1 MGTLLETNHLQ
12 AYYITQAYGISRTVK
27 AVDDISITIREDEV
41 YGIAGESGCG
51 KSTLLKVL
59 LSSLTPPLTHVGGSV
74 TFYQGSEKKDL
85 LHLPEREL
93 RAMRWKE
100 VSYLPQGSMFV
111 LNPIRKIRDTF
122 RDFIGAHVSKSQN
135 EIDEIVRKYVH
146 ELGLP
151 EKVLTSYPHQLSGG
165 MRQRVTIALA
175 TILSPRMVLADEPT
189 TALDVVVQRGVIQL
203 LDDIRQRNHNTIVI
217 VTHDMGV
224 HANFSERIAVL
235 YAGQVIE
242 EADTRTIF
250 NYPRHPY
257 TQHLIRSLPKLD
269 DKSTRLSIPGKP
281 PALDDLPTG
290 CRFHPRCPYVMERC
304 RVETPVLQEV
314 APNHRAACF
323 LIDQNQ

>member
-1 MGTLLETNHLQ
+1 
-12 AYYITQAYGISRTVK
+12 
-27 AVDDISITIREDEV
+27 
-41 YGIAGESGCG
+41 
-51 KSTLLKVL
+51 
-59 LSSLTPPLTHVGGSV
+59 
-74 TFYQGSEKKDL
+74 
-85 LHLPEREL
+85 
-93 RAMRWKE
+93 
-100 VSYLPQGSMFV
+100 
-111 LNPIRKIRDTF
+111 
-122 RDFIGAHVSKSQN
+122 
-135 EIDEIVRKYVH
+135 
-146 ELGLP
+146 
-151 EKVLTSYPHQLSGG
+151 
-165 MRQRVTIALA
+165 
-175 TILSPRMVLADEPT
+175 
-189 TALDVVVQRGVIQL
+189 
-203 LDDIRQRNHNTIVI
+203 VI

-290 CRFHPRCPYVMERC
+290 CRFHPRCSYVMERC

-314 APNHRAACF
+314 APTHRAACF